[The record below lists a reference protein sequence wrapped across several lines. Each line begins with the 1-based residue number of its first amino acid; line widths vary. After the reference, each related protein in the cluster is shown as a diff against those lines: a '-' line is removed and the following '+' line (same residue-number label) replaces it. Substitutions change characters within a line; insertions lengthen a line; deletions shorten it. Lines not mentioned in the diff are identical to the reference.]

1 MWPLGN
7 EKENKTVLVSE
18 QLTKDF
24 YATDKQ
30 DPHSYITGVYDLYFP
45 DIRETATKILEVGI
59 REGGSLLLWKD
70 YFINAT
76 VFGVDKSHCKQC
88 SKPEH
93 QDRIVEIVGNAY
105 APRILDAIPNELDVA
120 IDDGSH
126 SLKDMKFF
134 IDNYLPKVRKGGY
147 LFVEDIWKEEYIPEL
162 LNGVTN
168 NYRIFDT
175 RVIQKRTDNLLLMIE
190 A

>member
-1 MWPLGN
+1 M
-7 EKENKTVLVSE
+7 LVSE
-18 QLTKDF
+18 QYTKDY
-24 YATDKQ
+24 YATDK
-30 DPHSYITGVYDLYFP
+30 DMPHNYIKGVYDLYFP
-45 DIRETATKILEVGI
+45 EIRESATKILEVGI
-59 REGGSLLLWKD
+59 KNGGSLLLWKD

-76 VFGVDKSHCKQC
+76 IFGVDTTHCNQC

-93 QDRIVEIVGNAY
+93 QARVIEILGNAY

-126 SLKDMKFF
+126 TLQDMKFF

-162 LNGVTN
+162 LLGVTN
-168 NYRIFDT
+168 NYRVFDT
-175 RVIQKRTDNLLLMIE
+175 REIQKRTDNLLLMIE
-190 A
+190 V